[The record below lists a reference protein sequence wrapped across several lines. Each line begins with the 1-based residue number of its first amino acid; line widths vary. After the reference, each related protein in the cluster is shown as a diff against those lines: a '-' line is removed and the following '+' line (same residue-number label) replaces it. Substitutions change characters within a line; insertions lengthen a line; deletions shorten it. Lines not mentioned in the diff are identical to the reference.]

1 LLEPTT
7 TTHMPEATRTH
18 KTTHL
23 KDLIQ
28 REEGGGEGRME
39 EEGGRQEPPPRSFL
53 TGRNAVL
60 REHSN
65 QSFVLHFPF
74 IATRTSD

>member
-1 LLEPTT
+1 MS
-7 TTHMPEATRTH
+7 HFRAHCEAHAR
-18 KTTHL
+18 KE
-23 KDLIQ
+23 
-28 REEGGGEGRME
+28 RGGGGEGRME